1 MNIKISDRD
10 DAQRLLDFYHENR
23 THLIPWEPER
33 PDYFYTSEYWDEQ
46 IETREA
52 EMLVGRA
59 LFFIALNDEGKM
71 IASCNLTNIVHGV
84 FQAGYLGYA
93 VAKAYEGKG
102 VMKSLCQHVIRH
114 AFDELKL
121 NRIMANY
128 LPHNERSARLLESLG
143 FEREGYAR
151 RYLKIHDRW
160 QDHVLT
166 ALVNPNSSDNGF
178 NE

>member
-1 MNIKISDRD
+1 MQIKIVDQA
-10 DAQRLLDFYHENR
+10 DAQRLLDFHHENR

-33 PDYFYTSEYWDEQ
+33 PESFYTNAYWEEQ
-46 IETREA
+46 MASRA
-52 EMLVGRA
+52 DEMLAGRA
-59 LFFIALNDEGKM
+59 IFFIALNDEGKM
-71 IASCNLTNIVHGV
+71 IASCNLTNIVRGV

-93 VAKAYEGKG
+93 VAKDYEGKG
-102 VMKSLCQHVIRH
+102 VMKSLCQHVIRY

-128 LPHNERSARLLESLG
+128 LPENERSGWLLKSLG

-151 RYLKIHDRW
+151 RYLKIHGRW

-166 ALVNPNSSDNGF
+166 ALINPNSCDS
-178 NE
+178 